1 MNNVIKR
8 TIVTLIFVP
17 LLITSLFLSFGNYIL
32 LFSFMIFATVIGQ
45 MEMMDLM
52 KRKNISVNKVIF
64 LSLTLLPPVL
74 SYIYHLPLLQNNPYI
89 KFYSYLFSIIIY
101 IIYIAIMTLDILK
114 EKLDTS
120 FEKTG
125 FLLIAILFPSICIS
139 FTFFILNIHVEKF
152 DKLGSFLLLL
162 FIFIVW
168 ANDIFAYIFGLL
180 FGKNNIIG
188 FSISPKKSWAGYIG
202 GLVSACFFS
211 SLLYFVARDYFPFHY
226 AEILILA
233 VILSIT
239 GDLGDLFESLLKRS
253 CHVKDSGTII
263 VAMGGV
269 LDSIDSTLFSL
280 PLYYFLL
287 KLFIN
292 KPF

>member
-1 MNNVIKR
+1 
-8 TIVTLIFVP
+8 
-17 LLITSLFLSFGNYIL
+17 
-32 LFSFMIFATVIGQ
+32 MIFATIIGQ
-45 MEMMDLM
+45 MEMIDLM
-52 KRKNISVNKVIF
+52 KRKNIHVNKVIF
-64 LSLTLLPPVL
+64 LSLTLLPPIL
-74 SYIYHLPLLQNNPYI
+74 SYIYHLPMLQNSPHL

-101 IIYIAIMTLDILK
+101 IIYVIIMTLDILK
-114 EKLDTS
+114 EKLDKS
-120 FEKTG
+120 FEKAG
-125 FLLIAILFPSICIS
+125 FLLIAILFPSICLS
-139 FTFFILNIHVEKF
+139 FTFFILNIKVDNFEY
-152 DKLGSFLLLL
+152 LGNFLLLL

-168 ANDIFAYIFGLL
+168 ANDIFAYLFGFL

-211 SLLYFVARDYFPFHY
+211 SLLYFTARNFFPFHY

-233 VILSIT
+233 IVLSIT

-253 CHVKDSGTII
+253 CQVKDSGTII

-280 PLYYFLL
+280 PLYYYLLQLFL
-287 KLFIN
+287 N
-292 KPF
+292 KP